1 MEKRNVEITL
11 DTARKWYYG
20 DNESLKEVA
29 LQAFTKDELEEKYW
43 KRITSFEG
51 AYLYLKENK
60 IREDLIRS
68 YDSLPIDIRN
78 TYINTVLKYQIVV
91 AALTNNEER
100 HLTTGDRWF
109 PVVQF
114 CRPQDRKNCWGNVYI
129 GTIKSEGKIYDVV
142 GGYAAD
148 GGTAGL
154 GYFGSGLGVSGS
166 ASNIGFRSVS
176 ASREIAEHISKYF
189 GKLLFTVHYSGT
201 NCNWKWIK

>member
-20 DNESLKEVA
+20 DDGSLREVA
-29 LQAFTKDELEEKYW
+29 LQAFTEEELTEEYW

-68 YDSLPIDIRN
+68 YDSLPIDVRN

-129 GTIKSEGKIYDVV
+129 GTIKSEGKIYDVM
-142 GGYAAD
+142 GGNAPY
-148 GGTAGL
+148 GGFTGL
-154 GYFGSGLGVSGS
+154 GSFYSPAGVSNSGS
-166 ASNIGFRSVS
+166 YLGFRSVS
-176 ASREIAEHISKYF
+176 ASNEVAEHISKYF
-189 GKLLFTVHYSGT
+189 GKLLFTVHYGGT
-201 NCNWKWIK
+201 NCDWKWIK

>member
-60 IREDLIRS
+60 IREDLVRS

-91 AALTNNEER
+91 AALTNNEEL
-100 HLTTGDRWF
+100 HLTEGKIWY
-109 PVVQF
+109 PVIQF
-114 CRPQDRKNCWGNVYI
+114 CRPEDKKNCWGNIWI
-129 GTIKSEGKIYDVV
+129 GTIESEGVRYSVV
-142 GGYAAD
+142 GGNAVS
-148 GGTAGL
+148 GGPAGL
-154 GYFGSGLGVSGS
+154 GDFYSAFGVSLSSS
-166 ASNIGFRSVS
+166 AVGFRAVS
-176 ASREIAEHISKYF
+176 SKEIAEHISKYF

>member
-29 LQAFTKDELEEKYW
+29 LQAFTENELIKDHWRNITTIKDAVDYLIKKEMCKNLITEYVNLYSHQPYIAKVLE
-43 KRITSFEG
+43 
-51 AYLYLKENK
+51 
-60 IREDLIRS
+60 
-68 YDSLPIDIRN
+68 
-78 TYINTVLKYQIVV
+78 YQIVV

-129 GTIKSEGKIYDVV
+129 GTIKSEGRIYDVV
-142 GGYAAD
+142 GGVAD
-148 GGTAGL
+148 LGGDAGL
-154 GYFGSGLGVSGS
+154 GCFHSNNGVSSSGS
-166 ASNIGFRSVS
+166 FISFRSVS

-189 GKLLFTVHYSGT
+189 GKLLFEVHYGGT
-201 NCNWKWIK
+201 NCDWKWIE

>member
-20 DNESLKEVA
+20 DDESLKEVA
-29 LQAFTKDELEEKYW
+29 LQAFTKDELEEKHW
-43 KRITSFEG
+43 KKITTIKD
-51 AYLYLKENK
+51 AVDYLIKRGMCKN
-60 IREDLIRS
+60 LITEYVNLYS
-68 YDSLPIDIRN
+68 HQP
-78 TYINTVLKYQIVV
+78 YIAKVLEYQIVI

-100 HLTTGDRWF
+100 HLTTGDKWF

-142 GGYAAD
+142 GGHASH

-154 GYFGSGLGVSGS
+154 GYFGSRTEVSYSIS
-166 ASNIGFRSVS
+166 AIGFRSVS
-176 ASREIAEHISKYF
+176 ASCEIAEHISKYF
-189 GKLLFTVHYSGT
+189 GKLLFEVHYGGT
-201 NCNWKWIK
+201 NCDWKWIK

>member
-20 DNESLKEVA
+20 DDESLKEVA
-29 LQAFTKDELEEKYW
+29 LQAFTKDELEEKHW
-43 KRITSFEG
+43 KRITTIKD
-51 AYLYLKENK
+51 AVDYLIKKGMCKN
-60 IREDLIRS
+60 LITEYVNLYS
-68 YDSLPIDIRN
+68 HQP
-78 TYINTVLKYQIVV
+78 YIAKVLEYQIVV

-109 PVVQF
+109 PIVQF

-142 GGYAAD
+142 GGNAPY
-148 GGTAGL
+148 GGSTGL
-154 GYFGSGLGVSGS
+154 GSFYSPAGVSNSGS
-166 ASNIGFRSVS
+166 YLGFRSVS

-189 GKLLFTVHYSGT
+189 GKLLFEVHYGGT
-201 NCNWKWIK
+201 NCDWKWIK

>member
-11 DTARKWYYG
+11 DTAKEWYNG
-20 DNESLKEVA
+20 DNESLKQVA
-29 LQAFTKDELEEKYW
+29 LQAFTEEELTEEHW
-43 KRITSFEG
+43 KRITTFEG
-51 AYLYLKENK
+51 AYLYLKNNK

-68 YDSLPIDIRN
+68 CDSLPIDIRN

-100 HLTTGDRWF
+100 HLTTGDRWY
-109 PVVQF
+109 PIVQF

-142 GGYAAD
+142 GGNAD
-148 GGTAGL
+148 DGAAGL
-154 GYFGSGLGVSGS
+154 GCFSSSDGVSS
-166 ASNIGFRSVS
+166 SYSYIGFRSVS

-189 GKLLFTVHYSGT
+189 GKLLFTVHYGGT
-201 NCNWKWIK
+201 NCDWKWIE

>member
-20 DNESLKEVA
+20 DNESLREVA
-29 LQAFTKDELEEKYW
+29 LQAFTEEELTEEHW

-60 IREDLIRS
+60 IREDLVRS

-91 AALTNNEER
+91 AALTNNEEL
-100 HLTTGDRWF
+100 HLTEGKMWY

-114 CRPQDRKNCWGNVYI
+114 CHSKDKKNCWGNVLI
-129 GTIKSEGKIYDVV
+129 GTIESEGIKYSVM
-142 GGYAAD
+142 GGD
-148 GGTAGL
+148 STSGSSAGL
-154 GYFGSGLGVSGS
+154 GVFYSTFGVSLSSS
-166 ASNIGFRSVS
+166 AVGFRAVS
-176 ASREIAEHISKYF
+176 SREIAEHISKYF
-189 GKLLFTVHYSGT
+189 GKLVFEIQYGGT
-201 NCNWKWIK
+201 NCKWKWIE

>member
-1 MEKRNVEITL
+1 MEERNVKISL
-11 DTARKWYYG
+11 DTAKEWYNG
-20 DNESLKEVA
+20 DNESLKQVA
-29 LQAFTKDELEEKYW
+29 LQAFTEEELTEEHW

-60 IREDLIRS
+60 VNENLIRS
-68 YDSLPIDIRN
+68 YDSLPIALRN
-78 TYINTVLKYQIVV
+78 SYINTVLKYQIVV

-142 GGYAAD
+142 GGTAYY
-148 GGTAGL
+148 GGYAGL
-154 GYFGSGLGVSGS
+154 GSLSSLGGVSLS
-166 ASNIGFRSVS
+166 RSFIGFRSVS

-189 GKLLFTVHYSGT
+189 GKLLFTVHYGGT
-201 NCNWKWIK
+201 NCDWKWIK

>member
-20 DNESLKEVA
+20 DNESLKEIA
-29 LQAFTKDELEEKYW
+29 LQAFTEDELEEKHW
-43 KRITSFEG
+43 KRITTIED
-51 AYLYLKENK
+51 AVDYLIKKEMCKN
-60 IREDLIRS
+60 LITEYVNLYS
-68 YDSLPIDIRN
+68 HQP
-78 TYINTVLKYQIVV
+78 YIAKVLEYQIVV

-142 GGYAAD
+142 GGFAGD
-148 GGTAGL
+148 GSAAGL
-154 GYFGSGLGVSGS
+154 GCFLSANGVSSSGS
-166 ASNIGFRSVS
+166 FIGFRSVS

-189 GKLLFTVHYSGT
+189 GKLLFEVHYGGT
-201 NCNWKWIK
+201 NCDWKWIK

>member
-11 DTARKWYYG
+11 DTAKKWYYG
-20 DNESLKEVA
+20 DNESLKQVA
-29 LQAFTKDELEEKYW
+29 LQAFTEEELTEEHW
-43 KRITSFEG
+43 KRITTFEG
-51 AYLYLKENK
+51 AYLYLKNNK

-100 HLTTGDRWF
+100 YLTTGERWY
-109 PVVQF
+109 PIVQF

-142 GGYAAD
+142 GGNAD
-148 GGTAGL
+148 DGAAGL
-154 GYFGSGLGVSGS
+154 GCFSSSDGVSS
-166 ASNIGFRSVS
+166 SYSYIGFRSVS

-189 GKLLFTVHYSGT
+189 GKLLFTVHYGGT
-201 NCNWKWIK
+201 NCDWKWIE